1 MADTSVCQPWY
12 LDPISIT
19 KPPNRGASST
29 NLEGWYLFSV
39 LYTDLDFLQSTPG
52 MSVNDKRVCWS
63 LCWNQC
69 AAHLNFVLLH
79 GFLLIKWPLSWL
91 SWCSLQAGAK
101 KTTCFCFPD
110 TSANQTPLQQNLNKL
125 GAVCGC
131 CDVWCHDPSWTTWE
145 PLVVSKACLDFA
157 KWEASVGH
165 IHEAR
170 VHDMRK
176 IIPGMSIRSVRI
188 CEGTQVEFT
197 GFLWVSRVSVRCPN
211 RSPGHHHLPCFA
223 AMGIVYTL
231 NWDRILIAEF
241 ISLYPEKVLQNG
253 FGSLECSSFPTK
265 FRTGNIFGSFLFPKR
280 QKI

>member
-19 KPPNRGASST
+19 EPPNRGASST

-39 LYTDLDFLQSTPG
+39 LHHGLRLSTIYSRHVSQRQK
-52 MSVNDKRVCWS
+52 SVLKLV
-63 LCWNQC
+63 LNQC

-131 CDVWCHDPSWTTWE
+131 CDIWCHDPSWTTWE
-145 PLVVSKACLDFA
+145 PLVVSKARLDFA
-157 KWEASVGH
+157 KWEASVGR
-165 IHEAR
+165 IHGAR

-211 RSPGHHHLPCFA
+211 RSPGHHHLCCSA
-223 AMGIVYTL
+223 AMGIVCIVYTL

-241 ISLYPEKVLQNG
+241 ISLYPEKVLQTG
-253 FGSLECSSFPTK
+253 FGSLEC
-265 FRTGNIFGSFLFPKR
+265 
-280 QKI
+280 

>member
-19 KPPNRGASST
+19 EPPNRGASST

-63 LCWNQC
+63 LCWIS
-69 AAHLNFVLLH
+69 VLHTWILSSSMVSFWSNDRFH
-79 GFLLIKWPLSWL
+79 GSPDALFRLVLRRLP
-91 SWCSLQAGAK
+91 A
-101 KTTCFCFPD
+101 FCFPD

-157 KWEASVGH
+157 KWEASVGR

-211 RSPGHHHLPCFA
+211 RSPGHHHLRCSA

-253 FGSLECSSFPTK
+253 FGSLECSSFPAK